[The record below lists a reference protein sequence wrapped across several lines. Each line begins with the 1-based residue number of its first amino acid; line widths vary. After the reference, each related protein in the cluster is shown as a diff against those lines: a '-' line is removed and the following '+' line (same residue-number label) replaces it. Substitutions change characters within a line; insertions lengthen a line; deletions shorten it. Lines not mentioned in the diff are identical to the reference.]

1 MKNIMF
7 KKSIFVYLF
16 LAALI
21 ITLSSCTRDSIIIPE
36 PPVILSTDGAYILS
50 EGGAPGTSSLS
61 FYSISADSFYA
72 SIFSPGVLGLYPDG
86 LIVFNNSLYLTEQ
99 GNFGSPGKIYKCDT
113 SGKVSISQVVGT
125 NPYSLTTANNK
136 IYITNGPAS
145 NVSVVDVNNLSLITT
160 INVGVYPQEILALG
174 NKVFVCNTGMYGGA
188 QDSTV
193 SVIDAA
199 LDQVVATI
207 TVQKDPSSLAVTNDG
222 NMIVGCPGQFGYAYI
237 IDTNSYNKIDSFL
250 SIDGMGKDI
259 AVDTESDNIFFI
271 SNSNNITYI
280 NLASR
285 VSAVVITKPSGASFF
300 YGYNYDYINKKHY
313 VCDAKSF
320 IIKGSLYIY
329 NESGNPENTFETGIC
344 PRRVV
349 FKID

>member
-1 MKNIMF
+1 MLKNSF
-7 KKSIFVYLF
+7 SAYLF
-16 LAALI
+16 VLSLI
-21 ITLSSCTRDSIIIPE
+21 FSLSSCTRDAIIIPE

-50 EGGAPGTSSLS
+50 EGGVTPGTASLS

-72 SIFSPGVLGLYPDG
+72 SIFSPGILGLFPDG
-86 LIVFNNSLYLTEQ
+86 LIVFNNNLYITEQ
-99 GNFGSPGKIYKCDT
+99 GNFGSPGIIYKCDT
-113 SGKVSISQVVGT
+113 GGTVLISQVVGT
-125 NPYSLTTANNK
+125 NPYSLTTTNSK

-145 NVSVVDVNNLSLITT
+145 NVSVVDVNSLSLITT

-222 NMIVGCPGQFGYAYI
+222 NIIVGCPGQFGYAYI

-259 AVDTESDNIFFI
+259 AVDTESSDIFFI

-280 NLASR
+280 NIASR
-285 VSAVVITKPSGASFF
+285 VSAVVISNSNPGVSFF
-300 YGYNYDYINKKHY
+300 YGYNYDYMNRKHY

-320 IIKGSLYIY
+320 IINGSLNIY
-329 NESGNPENTFETGIC
+329 NENGILESTFTTGVS